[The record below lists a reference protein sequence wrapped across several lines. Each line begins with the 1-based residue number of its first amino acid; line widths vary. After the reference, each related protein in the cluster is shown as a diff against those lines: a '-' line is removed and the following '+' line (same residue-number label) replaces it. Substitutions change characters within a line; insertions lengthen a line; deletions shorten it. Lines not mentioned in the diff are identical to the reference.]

1 MESIKEL
8 LSRYGFSFKK
18 QYGQNF
24 ITDTNLLKSI
34 VASAEVEGL
43 TVLEIGCGAGTLT
56 RELSAVAKKVIG
68 YEIDYK
74 LEPILAET
82 TGDKTNVEIVFKDV
96 MKTPL
101 PDLERYIGEEYAL
114 VANLPYYITTPLIMR
129 FIDGAKRL
137 KKLII
142 MVQEEVAER
151 LVAKENTPEYGAITA
166 SINVRA
172 NTKIIKRVPR
182 NMFLPAPKVD
192 SAVVS
197 IELAP
202 NKFNVKDFKVYK
214 DVLHSAFN
222 NRRKMLVN
230 NFMQIFNLNRANA
243 EEVLTACDISLT
255 ARGETLSVEKFVT
268 LSNYLVENVL

>member
-1 MESIKEL
+1 MESIKQL

-34 VASAEVEGL
+34 VSSAGVNGL

-74 LEPILAET
+74 LTPILNET
-82 TGDKTNVEIVFKDV
+82 VGDKSNVEIIFKDV

-101 PDLERYIGEEYAL
+101 NDLERYIGEEYAL

-151 LVAKENTPEYGAITA
+151 LVAKENTAEYGAITA
-166 SINVRA
+166 SINARA
-172 NTKIIKRVPR
+172 NTRIIKRVPR

-192 SAVVS
+192 SAVVE
-197 IELAP
+197 IELVP
-202 NKFNVKDFKVYK
+202 NKFDIKDFNVYK
-214 DVLHSAFN
+214 KVLHSAFN

-230 NFMQIFNLNRANA
+230 NVMQIFSLSRQEA
-243 EEVLTACDISLT
+243 EKVLTDCEVDLT
-255 ARGETLSVEKFVT
+255 ARGETLSVKKFVEI
-268 LSNYLVENVL
+268 SNYIVDNGL